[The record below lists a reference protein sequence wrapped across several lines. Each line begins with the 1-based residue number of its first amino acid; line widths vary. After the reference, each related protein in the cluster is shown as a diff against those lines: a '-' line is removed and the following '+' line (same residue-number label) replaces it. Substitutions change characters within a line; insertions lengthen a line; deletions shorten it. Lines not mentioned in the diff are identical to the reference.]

1 MMMDVYKS
9 VNTSLDKFILV
20 KPINSFI
27 LIEIIKTSLMAF
39 LFFNYA
45 VVFPAPIMCIVN
57 ICTLLVKMLFQS
69 K

>member
-9 VNTSLDKFILV
+9 VNTSQDKFILV

-27 LIEIIKTSLMAF
+27 LIEIIKTNLMAF
-39 LFFNYA
+39 LFNYTL
-45 VVFPAPIMCIVN
+45 VFPAPIMCIVN

>member
-27 LIEIIKTSLMAF
+27 LIEIIKTNLTAF
-39 LFFNYA
+39 LFNYA
-45 VVFPAPIMCIVN
+45 LVFPAPIMFIVN